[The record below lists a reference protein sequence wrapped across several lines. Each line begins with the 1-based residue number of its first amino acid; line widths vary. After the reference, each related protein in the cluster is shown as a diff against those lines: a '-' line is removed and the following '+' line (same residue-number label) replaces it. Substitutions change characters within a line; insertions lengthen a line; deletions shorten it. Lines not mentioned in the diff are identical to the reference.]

1 MIDVV
6 KKVWE
11 YKASKQRVYPCH
23 TNRVSILGH
32 PCERYLVYMRVAW
45 DKLELPSI
53 DREFIFEGGRV
64 IEELALQELKDA
76 GYEVTNQGRDFFD
89 KAYNIAGH
97 IDCFISEKGNSDPA
111 NSPIRYPCEIK
122 GISPFYFDKI
132 NTLEDMTKSENSW
145 TRAYP
150 AQLQLYLFLTEK
162 EEGLFY
168 IKSKLTFKPK
178 QIWTKL
184 DYNYVESILQRC
196 ERINKCVAE
205 NTLPK
210 RLDEYKTCKNCAAK
224 ALCRPD
230 IMFGDGIGFLD
241 DKELISF
248 INRRAKIA
256 ETALEYKNLDKQVKE
271 GLKSYMK
278 DREVLLVG
286 DWTIEKKVAK
296 NGSTRFDISK
306 NGTNS
311 V

>member
-6 KKVWE
+6 KRVWE
-11 YKASKQRVYPCH
+11 YKASKQRVYSCH
-23 TNRVSILGH
+23 TNRVSALGH
-32 PCERYLVYMRVAW
+32 PCERYLVYTRTVW
-45 DKLELPSI
+45 NKLELPSV

-64 IEELALQELKDA
+64 IEDLALQELKDA
-76 GYEVTNQGRDFFD
+76 GFEVTNQGRDFFD

-97 IDCFISEKGNSDPA
+97 IDCFISEKGDSDPA
-111 NSPIRYPCEIK
+111 NPPTRYPCEIK

-132 NTLEDMTKSENSW
+132 NTLEDMTKSDNSW

-178 QIWTKL
+178 QIWAKL
-184 DYNYVESILQRC
+184 DYAYVESLLKRC
-196 ERINKCVAE
+196 ERINKHIAE

-210 RLDEYKTCKNCAAK
+210 QLDEYKTCKYCAAK

-230 IMFGDGIGFLD
+230 IVFGAGIGFIT
-241 DKELISF
+241 DKELIGF
-248 INRRAKIA
+248 IERRAKIA
-256 ETALEYKNLDKQVKE
+256 ETALEYNNLDKQVKE

-278 DREVLLVG
+278 DRVVMSCG
-286 DWTIEKKVAK
+286 DYLIEKKVNKRGAV
-296 NGSTRFDISK
+296 SFDISK
-306 NGTNS
+306 NGK
-311 V
+311 